1 MHRLSISSWKNIE
14 LISKSVLLLVTCAV
28 AIFSL
33 VSSKLT
39 LRDEVLKA
47 HTGGAG
53 SVHTKEVLRGPASFQ
68 LIYLG
73 LCLNL

>member
-1 MHRLSISSWKNIE
+1 MHRLSISLWKNIE

-53 SVHTKEVLRGPASFQ
+53 LAHIKNGSQGFQ
-68 LIYLG
+68 LPFS
-73 LCLNL
+73 